1 MFPLVQS
8 DGGRRADRMSR
19 RTQLIEAVAQGI
31 LGLPP
36 ERVARI
42 GVDGVDGAGKT
53 MFADELADIL
63 RSASRPVIRASVD
76 GFHRP
81 KADRYRRGRSSPE
94 GYFADSYDYPALKAV
109 LLDPLSPGGSGL
121 YRAAVFDHVT
131 DTPVAVCEHFAVPG
145 SILLFDGILL
155 HRPELRGYW
164 DVSLFLDVAFS
175 VSVARCA
182 GRDGT
187 LPDPAAVDNYR
198 YVEGQKLYLRACN
211 PRDRATVTIDNN
223 DLSAPFIV
231 PASS

>member
-76 GFHRP
+76 CFHRP

-94 GYFADSYDYPALKAV
+94 GYFADSYDYPTLKAV

-131 DTPVAVCEHFAVPG
+131 DAPVAVCEHFAVPG
-145 SILLFDGILL
+145 SILLFDGIFL

-211 PRDRATVTIDNN
+211 PRDRATLTIDNN

>member
-36 ERVARI
+36 ERVTRI

-63 RSASRPVIRASVD
+63 RSATRPVIRASVD
-76 GFHRP
+76 GFHRS

-94 GYFADSYDYPALKAV
+94 GYFADSYDYPTLKAV

-131 DTPVAVCEHFAVPG
+131 DTPVAVCEHFALPG
-145 SILLFDGILL
+145 SILLFDGIFL
-155 HRPELRGYW
+155 HRPELRGCW
-164 DVSLFLDVAFS
+164 HVSIFLDVAFT

-182 GRDGT
+182 ERDGT
-187 LPDPAAVDNYR
+187 SPDPTAADNRR

-211 PRDRATVTIDNN
+211 PRDRATLTIDNN